1 MLYCTHGFSTNVFG
15 TIHKIFKTSETCR
28 YIGCVTF
35 MYNVLVNTLKIL
47 LIRIHSLH
55 NFPKPVPKYKNVN
68 KYI

>member
-15 TIHKIFKTSETCR
+15 TIHKIFKTSEAC
-28 YIGCVTF
+28 IWVASLLCI
-35 MYNVLVNTLKIL
+35 LVNTLRIL

-55 NFPKPVPKYKNVN
+55 TFPKPVPKYKNVN